1 MLEILLDKEIN
12 FKVFANGN
20 IDLSLMSDIELFL
33 FAKQIENLSFVQKH
47 NGELVNENER
57 TNTK

>member
-1 MLEILLDKEIN
+1 MLEILSDKETN

-20 IDLSLMSDIELFL
+20 IDLSLMNDTELFL
-33 FAKQIENLSFVQKH
+33 FAEQIENLIFVQKH